1 MTQLATTAAAII
13 LVFARRFG
21 LALMLSML
29 ACGAARAQDGY
40 SLRMTLDYQGKTY
53 SVAPTSVPTDQRT
66 ELTVNP
72 VGALRVYVRAIG
84 LPGVADQ
91 ALMDMQIYEP
101 RGGTQS
107 QLSSFTMPVYLGTDN
122 SSSMKTVYGDLTVK
136 AYVDTA
142 NAGAGGATTPG
153 NAMPRPAAAPAP
165 RPTQT
170 PLNMGEPVRPQA
182 LPAPLP
188 SPLPPPN

>member
-1 MTQLATTAAAII
+1 MPQPAATAAAII

-21 LALMLSML
+21 LALLLSMF
-29 ACGAARAQDGY
+29 AVGASRAQGGY

-53 SVAPTSVPTDQRT
+53 SVAPTNIPSDQRT

-84 LPGVADQ
+84 LPGVAGQ
-91 ALMDMQIYEP
+91 ALLDMQVYEP

-122 SSSMKTVYGDLTVK
+122 SSAMKTVYGDLTVR
-136 AYVDTA
+136 AYVDA
-142 NAGAGGATTPG
+142 ASAGAGGATTP
-153 NAMPRPAAAPAP
+153 ATAAPPPPP
-165 RPTQT
+165 RATQT

-188 SPLPPPN
+188 SPLPPPGQ